1 MPRSIARSHRLPAY
15 LLLLSMPVWFSAC
28 AETTIDRTSWIQ
40 VGKTTKTE
48 VIAQYGEP
56 DLVLTEKEGETA
68 VYRPTQR
75 VAPPVQIPTATP
87 GPLGTTMTQNQTVEP
102 GLGKS
107 NKASR
112 RPQKETRIRYDAQ
125 GIVQEVLQ

>member
-1 MPRSIARSHRLPAY
+1 MPLSIARSHRLPAY
-15 LLLLSMPVWFSAC
+15 LLLLSMTVWFSAC

-40 VGKTTKTE
+40 IGQTTKAE

-56 DLVLTEKEGETA
+56 DLVLTEQEGET
-68 VYRPTQR
+68 VIYRPTQR

-87 GPLGTTMTQNQTVEP
+87 GPLGTTMTQMQTVEP
-102 GLGKS
+102 GLGKN
-107 NKASR
+107 NKVYQ
-112 RPQKETRIRYDAQ
+112 RPQKETRIRYDAR

>member
-1 MPRSIARSHRLPAY
+1 MQQSPARSYRPPAY
-15 LLLLSMPVWFSAC
+15 LIVLSVAVWFSAC

-40 VGKTTKTE
+40 IGQTTKAE

-56 DLVLTEKEGETA
+56 DLVLTEQEGETA

-87 GPLGTTMTQNQTVEP
+87 GPLGTTTTQMQTVEP
-102 GLGKS
+102 GLGK
-107 NKASR
+107 NTKVYQ
-112 RPQKETRIRYDAQ
+112 RPQKETRIRYNAQ

>member
-1 MPRSIARSHRLPAY
+1 
-15 LLLLSMPVWFSAC
+15 MPVWFGAC

-40 VGKTTKTE
+40 VGQTTKAE

-56 DLVLTEKEGETA
+56 DLVLTEQEGETV
-68 VYRPTQR
+68 VYRPASTQR
-75 VAPPVQIPTATP
+75 VPPPVQIPTATP
-87 GPLGTTMTQNQTVEP
+87 GPLGTTATQMQTVEP

-107 NKASR
+107 NKVYQ
-112 RPQKETRIRYDAQ
+112 RPQKETRIRYDTR